1 VLSRRG
7 EGEVNER
14 DVSGSPG
21 DLFVTI
27 EVGRLYLRFAMDGFP
42 VFLCGCL

>member
-1 VLSRRG
+1 MLSRRG

-21 DLFVTI
+21 GLFVTI
-27 EVGRLYLRFAMDGFP
+27 EVGGFTKVRDGWFS
-42 VFLCGCL
+42 